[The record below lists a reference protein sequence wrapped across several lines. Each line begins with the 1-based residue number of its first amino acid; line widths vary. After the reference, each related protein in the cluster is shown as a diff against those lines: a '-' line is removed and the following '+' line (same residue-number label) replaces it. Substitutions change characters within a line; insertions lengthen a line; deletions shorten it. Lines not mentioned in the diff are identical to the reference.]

1 MAIKLGALP
10 VATLDSRHGG
20 LTRSPDDRW
29 VAGICGGLS
38 EYTGVDATL
47 IRVVLLVATI
57 LGAGSLIVIYVICWL
72 LIPKA
77 PSIAVTGVRSPG

>member
-1 MAIKLGALP
+1 MMSKLGVPP
-10 VATLDSRHGG
+10 VATLDSRHGA

-29 VAGICGGLS
+29 IAGICGGLA
-38 EYTGVDATL
+38 EYTGIDATL

-57 LGAGSLIVIYVICWL
+57 LGAGSLIVIYLVCWL

-77 PSIAVTGVRSPG
+77 PSVLGMGVRSSG